1 MPRQRRAPAAP
12 MRRAPAAPAPARAPA
27 APAPAKAAAAPTQ
40 PVPTQAHPPAP
51 MMSQPQQPGM
61 FAQMA
66 TTAAGVAVGSAVG
79 HTIGHALTG
88 SFGGGSAEAAPAAAA
103 PAAPPMQPQQQLS
116 APCQYELKQFLEC
129 AQNQHDISLCEGFN
143 QVLKECRLQHGGGM

>member
-1 MPRQRRAPAAP
+1 
-12 MRRAPAAPAPARAPA
+12 
-27 APAPAKAAAAPTQ
+27 
-40 PVPTQAHPPAP
+40 
-51 MMSQPQQPGM
+51 M

-88 SFGGGSAEAAPAAAA
+88 SMGGGSAEAAPADAA
-103 PAAPPMQPQQQLS
+103 PAAAAPPMQYQQQQQLS
-116 APCQYELKQFLEC
+116 GPCQYELKQFLEC

-143 QVLKECRLQHGGGM
+143 QVLKECRLQYGGGM